1 MVLFSFYPEKAALII
16 KTSRLK
22 AVVAAEFHIGYEK
35 TLADKRINIPSQTPK
50 ILSSLTQVIDEVKPD
65 RLILLGDVKHD
76 VSFITDAEWREVPD
90 FFNTLREK
98 VGRIDV
104 IPGNHDGN
112 LKALVYPG
120 VRFHSNRG
128 MIVKAGEKHIGL
140 LHGHTWPSPRL
151 FAADMLVMGH
161 THPTIEFRDTFGYR
175 IVERVW
181 VKARIRRRALAE
193 AFLGVKRVK
202 PGVDALR
209 AFEEKY
215 GVPLRSREVL
225 IMPAF
230 NPLLGGSSVNK
241 RMERPFLGPLL
252 QSGAANLEK
261 AEVFLLD
268 STYLGQLEDLRQF
281 SEIRRDA
288 S

>member
-22 AVVAAEFHIGYEK
+22 ALVAAEFHIGYEK

-50 ILSSLTQVIDEVKPD
+50 LLASLGEIIERVNPD

-76 VSFITDAEWREVPD
+76 VSFITDAEWREVPE
-90 FFNTLREK
+90 FFNALREK
-98 VGRIDV
+98 VRRIDV

-120 VRFHSNRG
+120 VRFHSNHG
-128 MIVKAGEKHIGL
+128 MIIQAGRRQIGL
-140 LHGHTWPSPRL
+140 LHGHTWPSPGL
-151 FAADMLVMGH
+151 FRSDMLVMGH

-181 VKARIRRRALAE
+181 VKARIVRSALAE
-193 AFLGVKRVK
+193 AFLKMSGVRVTGE
-202 PGVDALR
+202 PLD
-209 AFEEKY
+209 AFEGKY
-215 GVPLRSREVL
+215 GFPLVSREVL

-252 QSGAANLEK
+252 QSRCVDLET

-268 STYLGQLEDLRQF
+268 STYLGELGDLRQY
-281 SEIRRDA
+281 SEMRREA
-288 S
+288 A

>member
-22 AVVAAEFHIGYEK
+22 ALVAAEFHIGYEK

-50 ILSSLTQVIDEVKPD
+50 LLASLNEVMEKVKPD
-65 RLILLGDVKHD
+65 RLILLGDIKHD

-90 FFNTLREK
+90 FFNALRDK
-98 VGRIDV
+98 VGQIDV

-112 LKALVYPG
+112 LRALVYPG
-120 VRFHSNRG
+120 VHFHSNRG
-128 MIVKAGEKHIGL
+128 LTIRSGAKRIGL
-140 LHGHTWPSPRL
+140 LHGHTWPSSRL
-151 FAADMLVMGH
+151 LNSEILVMGH

-181 VKARIRRRALAE
+181 VKARVRRSTLAE
-193 AFLGVKRVK
+193 AFLRMSGVKLAGDPLTV
-202 PGVDALR
+202 
-209 AFEEKY
+209 FEEKY
-215 GVPLRSREVL
+215 GFALQTREVL

-241 RMERPFLGPLL
+241 RMEKPFLGPLL
-252 QSGAANLEK
+252 QSGAVNLDK

-268 STYLGQLEDLRQF
+268 STYLGALEDLRQYA
-281 SEIRRDA
+281 EMRGVA
-288 S
+288 A

>member
-16 KTSRLK
+16 KTSRLT
-22 AVVAAEFHIGYEK
+22 ALVAAEFHIGYEK

-50 ILSSLTQVIDEVKPD
+50 ILASLIEVIEGVNPD
-65 RLILLGDVKHD
+65 RLILLGDIKHD

-90 FFNTLREK
+90 FFNALR
-98 VGRIDV
+98 GRAKQIDV

-120 VRFHSNRG
+120 VKLHSNRG
-128 MIVKAGEKHIGL
+128 LIIESGRKKIGL

-151 FAADMLVMGH
+151 FTSDILVMGH

-181 VKARIRRRALAE
+181 VKARINQEILAN
-193 AFLGVKRVK
+193 AFLQATGAK
-202 PGVDALR
+202 PSANPLN

-215 GVPLRSREVL
+215 GFTMKARDVL
-225 IMPAF
+225 ILPAF
-230 NPLLGGSSVNK
+230 NPLLGGSSINK
-241 RMERPFLGPLL
+241 RVERPFLGPLL
-252 QSGAANLEK
+252 QSKAVDLER

-268 STYLGQLEDLRQF
+268 STFLGELGDLRQY
-281 SEIRRDA
+281 SEIRGEA
-288 S
+288 T